1 MLATVA
7 ALLHLVP
14 GALAAFTLAASPCSL
29 QQVPSHTTT
38 LMNFTLGWES
48 AGDEPS
54 QPPLSEADVVAVSL
68 VPGVEWRT
76 QVVPNSWSLTPRDV
90 RQGRTQSVEVTGLFL
105 GHDYITPRA
114 WLIGANQTTRP
125 LPLEMLF
132 NSSSLHVSF
141 IREDSAKD
149 IAFYGIL
156 MVMTLASNL
165 NMGMQLEFEAIKQ
178 SLLKPVGPL
187 TGFLAQFL
195 IMPLV
200 SSLSRRVR

>member
-1 MLATVA
+1 MRSLLAAVA
-7 ALLHLVP
+7 ALLQLLP
-14 GALAAFTLAASPCSL
+14 GALAGFTLAVHPSSL
-29 QQVPSHTTT
+29 QQVPSHTAAW
-38 LMNFTLGWES
+38 MNVTLGWEA

-54 QPPLSEADVVAVSL
+54 EPPLSDGDVVAVSL

-76 QVVPNSWSLTPRDV
+76 QLVPNSWTLTPRDV
-90 RQGRTQSVEVTGLFL
+90 REGRTQAVEVTGLYL
-105 GHDYITPRA
+105 GHDQITPKA
-114 WLIGANQTTRP
+114 WLIAANQTTSP
-125 LPLEMLF
+125 IWLEMLF
-132 NSSSLHVSF
+132 NSTSLHVSF
-141 IREDSAKD
+141 VRENSAKD

-156 MVMTLASNL
+156 MVMTLGSNL

-200 SSLSRRVR
+200 SR